1 MAATRK
7 ISAEELAKHTAY
19 DDCWMAIQGKVYDL
33 TKFMDDHPGGD
44 EVLKDSAGRDAT
56 AEFDDVGHSEEA
68 WAMMEEYYIGD
79 FADAGKE
86 KATPK
91 PVASAAATAKAPK
104 AEAPSG
110 GSMQRIL
117 IPVLIILIALI
128 IRYFFL

>member
-1 MAATRK
+1 MATRM

-56 AEFDDVGHSEEA
+56 SEFDDVGHSEEA
-68 WAMMEEYYIGD
+68 WEMMEEYLIGT

-86 KATPK
+86 KAA
-91 PVASAAATAKAPK
+91 PVAKASASVTAKAPQ
-104 AEAPSG
+104 AEAASG

-117 IPVLIILIALI
+117 IPVLIIVIALI